1 MTDGSIVTIVDF
13 VVVKFSNDEKVT
25 VAFAKNIV
33 SGNHWLRRNSEC
45 GHCCNHIKIV
55 AGHEENLRL
64 VELSEIKHK
73 YVVISDGYDI
83 PGVMCC
89 RLPNLIDRD

>member
-1 MTDGSIVTIVDF
+1 M
-13 VVVKFSNDEKVT
+13 
-25 VAFAKNIV
+25 
-33 SGNHWLRRNSEC
+33 
-45 GHCCNHIKIV
+45 

-73 YVVISDGYDI
+73 YVVISDGHNL